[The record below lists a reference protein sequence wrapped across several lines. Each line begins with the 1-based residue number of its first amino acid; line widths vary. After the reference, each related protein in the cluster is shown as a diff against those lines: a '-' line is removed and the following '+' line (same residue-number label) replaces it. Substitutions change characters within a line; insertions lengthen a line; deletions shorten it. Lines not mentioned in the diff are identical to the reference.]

1 MNYYKKMTR
10 KILLAI
16 TIASALILTNVGMP
30 LSSFQITTVMA
41 KQKASAKKEKSYK
54 KNNNT
59 TAQKKNPTKSNVTV
73 QKSNKQNT
81 NDKKESKKVTSK
93 SKKVA
98 TKSKDKTKEKSSKTK
113 SKNTKAKEKS
123 SKTKSKTTKAK
134 EKLSKTNSK
143 TKDKPKNTKKKAKSK
158 KKKKKSQKK
167 SKKNKTKKTKSKYKM
182 LKGTQIKVIKQNIE
196 VIGEN
201 NKKQSKEYIVGCRH
215 KECNIHKNSQFSE
228 KSCKYGSDL
237 FNIQIKEYSASGKL
251 EDDKGFY
258 EYRSIYDCGFR
269 TMQGATIN
277 DNVMYIA
284 FTDKGAKTKE
294 KKDLTVIIGINLKEG
309 NVVCAY
315 KGTETKNIYGL
326 GHANDLFV
334 KGTMIHSAWYLSH
347 EGKNEKNYEYRMGY
361 MDLNYMES
369 QSGDNIQTKK
379 KYKEGKKYVF
389 GTSSYEKNRIALGV
403 KNRGGKDQIVTY
415 KFTGSSYENEQILFD
430 IQKNTDYKTLQCMEF
445 YKKFYIVRFYEEPK
459 GNNNCVE
466 VYNKKGK
473 KVKCVVIK
481 DPVYNEGKNDKAIN
495 YKWEVESLCHYKG
508 DCFYYVNYKP
518 STKKNKKAYLYK
530 VNIK

>member
-1 MNYYKKMTR
+1 
-10 KILLAI
+10 
-16 TIASALILTNVGMP
+16 
-30 LSSFQITTVMA
+30 
-41 KQKASAKKEKSYK
+41 
-54 KNNNT
+54 
-59 TAQKKNPTKSNVTV
+59 
-73 QKSNKQNT
+73 
-81 NDKKESKKVTSK
+81 
-93 SKKVA
+93 
-98 TKSKDKTKEKSSKTK
+98 
-113 SKNTKAKEKS
+113 
-123 SKTKSKTTKAK
+123 
-134 EKLSKTNSK
+134 
-143 TKDKPKNTKKKAKSK
+143 
-158 KKKKKSQKK
+158 
-167 SKKNKTKKTKSKYKM
+167 M

-258 EYRSIYDCGFR
+258 EYKSIYDCGFR

-347 EGKNEKNYEYRMGY
+347 EGKNEKNYEYRLYGFKLY
-361 MDLNYMES
+361 GES
-369 QSGDNIQTKK
+369 I
-379 KYKEGKKYVF
+379 
-389 GTSSYEKNRIALGV
+389 R
-403 KNRGGKDQIVTY
+403 
-415 KFTGSSYENEQILFD
+415 
-430 IQKNTDYKTLQCMEF
+430 
-445 YKKFYIVRFYEEPK
+445 
-459 GNNNCVE
+459 
-466 VYNKKGK
+466 
-473 KVKCVVIK
+473 
-481 DPVYNEGKNDKAIN
+481 
-495 YKWEVESLCHYKG
+495 
-508 DCFYYVNYKP
+508 
-518 STKKNKKAYLYK
+518 
-530 VNIK
+530 

>member
-16 TIASALILTNVGMP
+16 TIASALIFTNVGMP

-59 TAQKKNPTKSNVTV
+59 TAQKKNPTRSNVTV

-134 EKLSKTNSK
+134 EKLSKTKSK

-258 EYRSIYDCGFR
+258 EYKSIYDCGFR

-347 EGKNEKNYEYRMGY
+347 EGKNEKK
-361 MDLNYMES
+361 L
-369 QSGDNIQTKK
+369 
-379 KYKEGKKYVF
+379 
-389 GTSSYEKNRIALGV
+389 
-403 KNRGGKDQIVTY
+403 
-415 KFTGSSYENEQILFD
+415 
-430 IQKNTDYKTLQCMEF
+430 
-445 YKKFYIVRFYEEPK
+445 
-459 GNNNCVE
+459 
-466 VYNKKGK
+466 
-473 KVKCVVIK
+473 
-481 DPVYNEGKNDKAIN
+481 
-495 YKWEVESLCHYKG
+495 
-508 DCFYYVNYKP
+508 
-518 STKKNKKAYLYK
+518 
-530 VNIK
+530 

>member
-1 MNYYKKMTR
+1 
-10 KILLAI
+10 
-16 TIASALILTNVGMP
+16 
-30 LSSFQITTVMA
+30 
-41 KQKASAKKEKSYK
+41 
-54 KNNNT
+54 
-59 TAQKKNPTKSNVTV
+59 
-73 QKSNKQNT
+73 
-81 NDKKESKKVTSK
+81 
-93 SKKVA
+93 
-98 TKSKDKTKEKSSKTK
+98 
-113 SKNTKAKEKS
+113 
-123 SKTKSKTTKAK
+123 
-134 EKLSKTNSK
+134 
-143 TKDKPKNTKKKAKSK
+143 
-158 KKKKKSQKK
+158 
-167 SKKNKTKKTKSKYKM
+167 M

-258 EYRSIYDCGFR
+258 EYKSIYDCGFR

-445 YKKFYIVRFYEEPK
+445 YKKFYIVRFYEKPK

-466 VYNKKGK
+466 IYNKKGK

-481 DPVYNEGKNDKAIN
+481 DPVYNEGKNDEAIN